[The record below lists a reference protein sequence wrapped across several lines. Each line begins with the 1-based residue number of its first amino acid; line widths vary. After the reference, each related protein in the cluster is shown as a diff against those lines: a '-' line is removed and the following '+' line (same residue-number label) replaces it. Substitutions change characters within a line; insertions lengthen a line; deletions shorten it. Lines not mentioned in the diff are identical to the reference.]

1 LSHYRLMNK
10 IVESYKRKLASED
23 GWVLKRG
30 AQLRIA
36 LCYPNVY
43 SIGMANLGFQAMYE
57 LLNNIPEVSCERVFL
72 PDSVRS
78 PSVSEGSSAS
88 ERVRSPRVKA
98 GSPREQLARGA
109 SKGNLRNRALPHG
122 RASDTEYS
130 PNSSGYGVRQNIAVR
145 AINELAE
152 YQRTRTPLLSLESQ
166 TPVRDFDVVAF
177 SISFETDY
185 VNMARML
192 QMSGVPL
199 WSKDRTERDPLIV
212 MGGAASFLNPE
223 PIAEFT
229 DVIGVGE
236 GEVLGPKLVDAIFE
250 NDSKG
255 ELLLALA
262 RQGRGFYV
270 PALYFVGYNDDG
282 TVNTYTPTEEGVP
295 ARVGRAISAENPKE
309 GSLRRAIKKQ
319 QFDLVEQLR
328 RDEVFAPS
336 TTIFAPQAEMGDRFL
351 VEISRGCSQGCRFC
365 WAGYN
370 YWPPRVVP
378 ARDILAKAAAWRGKT
393 DKIGLVST
401 AVCDHP
407 EISEILQ
414 GLRAMDY
421 RISVSSL
428 RLDQISDELLDALV
442 ESRDQQIA
450 VAPETGSDR
459 LRRVIN
465 KNLTN
470 DEIVDICGAVFD
482 RGMLTI
488 KLYMMVGLPTET
500 DEDLD
505 EMIVLVERIK
515 DRMLE
520 AGKRFGY
527 AGKIIP
533 SLNGFVPKPNT
544 PFQWEPI
551 CEEKELKRRLKYVS
565 KKLSRIPNVEVRAM
579 SSRIAHEQALLSS
592 GDRRIAKVI
601 EATARLHGDLNGAIR
616 ETGIDPAFHTSRTR
630 SHDEILPWEI
640 VDAGL
645 GRPFMEREHERAHEA
660 RSTAPC
666 PSVNQCTRCG
676 VCPTTWL
683 AEAPPALVQLKAFAT
698 SATSTANV

>member
-1 LSHYRLMNK
+1 VKK
-10 IVESYKRKLASED
+10 ILESYRRKLANEE

-30 AQLRIA
+30 APLRIA
-36 LCYPNVY
+36 LCYPNLY
-43 SIGMANLGFQAMYE
+43 AIGMANLGFQAMYE
-57 LLNNIPEVSCERVFL
+57 IFNHLPEVSCERVFL
-72 PDSVRS
+72 PDSQEMR
-78 PSVSEGSSAS
+78 EY
-88 ERVRSPRVKA
+88 ERT
-98 GSPREQLARGA
+98 Q
-109 SKGNLRNRALPHG
+109 
-122 RASDTEYS
+122 
-130 PNSSGYGVRQNIAVR
+130 
-145 AINELAE
+145 
-152 YQRTRTPLLSLESQ
+152 TPLLSLESQ
-166 TPVRDFDVVAF
+166 TKIRDFDVVAF

-185 VNMARML
+185 LHLARML
-192 QMSGVPL
+192 QLSGVPV
-199 WSKDRTERDPLIV
+199 WARERTERDPLIV

-236 GEVLGPKLVDAIFE
+236 GEILGPKLVDVIFQ
-250 NDSKG
+250 NDSRA
-255 ELLLALA
+255 EILLALA

-270 PALYFVGYNDDG
+270 PSLYKVSYHADG
-282 TVNTYTPTEEGVP
+282 TIAAYTPQAESIP
-295 ARVGRAISAENPKE
+295 PRIGRAVTAENPKE
-309 GSLRRAIKKQ
+309 GSLRRAIRRGQ
-319 QFDLVEQLR
+319 TEIAAQLR

-336 TTIFAPQAEMGDRFL
+336 TSIFAPQAEMGDRFL
-351 VEISRGCSQGCRFC
+351 IEISRGCSQGCRFC
-365 WAGYN
+365 WAGFN

-378 ARDILAKAAAWRGKT
+378 ARDILAKARDWRTKT
-393 DKIGLVST
+393 NKIGLVST

-470 DEIVDICGAVFD
+470 AEIVDICGAVFD
-482 RGMLTI
+482 RGMLTV
-488 KLYMMVGLPTET
+488 KLYLMVGLPTET
-500 DEDLD
+500 DEDLA
-505 EMIVLVERIK
+505 EMILLVERIK

-520 AGKRFGY
+520 AGRRFGR

-551 CEEKELKRRLKYVS
+551 CEEKELKRRLKWVS
-565 KKLSRIPNVEVRAM
+565 KNLARIPNVEVRAM
-579 SSRIAHEQALLSS
+579 SARIAHEQALFSS
-592 GDRRIAKVI
+592 GDRHVAHVI
-601 EATARLHGDLNGAIR
+601 ETAARMNGDLKGALR
-616 ETGIDPAFHTSRTR
+616 ETRIDPAFHTSRR
-630 SHDEILPWEI
+630 RGYDEILPWEI
-640 VDAGL
+640 VDSGIS
-645 GRPFMEREHERAHEA
+645 RDFMQREDERARDA

-666 PSVNQCTRCG
+666 PSVDQCTRCG

-683 AEAPPALVQLKAFAT
+683 GEAPNALVQLQ
-698 SATSTANV
+698 SVTAAARQVLA

>member
-1 LSHYRLMNK
+1 MKK
-10 IVESYKRKLASED
+10 IIESYKQKLAAEE

-36 LCYPNVY
+36 VCYPNVY

-57 LLNNIPEVSCERVFL
+57 LFNRIPEVSCERAFL
-72 PDSVRS
+72 PDAQ
-78 PSVSEGSSAS
+78 EM
-88 ERVRSPRVKA
+88 
-98 GSPREQLARGA
+98 REY
-109 SKGNLRNRALPHG
+109 
-122 RASDTEYS
+122 E
-130 PNSSGYGVRQNIAVR
+130 
-145 AINELAE
+145 
-152 YQRTRTPLLSLESQ
+152 RTRTPLLSLESQ

-192 QMSGVPL
+192 QLSGVPV
-199 WSKDRTERDPLIV
+199 WSKDRTKHDPLIV

-223 PIAEFT
+223 PIADFT
-229 DVIGVGE
+229 DVVGVGE
-236 GEVLGPKLVDAIFE
+236 GEILGPKLVDAILE
-250 NDSKG
+250 NESK
-255 ELLLALA
+255 EETLLALA

-270 PALYFVGYNDDG
+270 PSLYDVSYREDG
-282 TVNTYTPTEEGVP
+282 TIDSYQPIVENIP
-295 ARVGRAISAENPKE
+295 ARVGRAVAAEKPKE
-309 GSLRRAIKKQ
+309 GSLRRAIRRGQKGI
-319 QFDLVEQLR
+319 VEQLK

-336 TTIFAPQAEMGDRFL
+336 TVIYAPRAEMGDRFL
-351 VEISRGCSQGCRFC
+351 IEISRGCSQGCRFC
-365 WAGYN
+365 WAGFN

-378 ARDILAKAAAWRGKT
+378 ARDILAKAAEWRGQT

-482 RGMLTI
+482 RGMLTT
-488 KLYMMVGLPTET
+488 KLYLMVGLPTET
-500 DEDLD
+500 DEDLE

-520 AGKRFGY
+520 AGRRFGR

-544 PFQWEPI
+544 PFQWEPVS
-551 CEEKELKRRLKYVS
+551 EEKELKRRLKWVC
-565 KKLSRIPNVEVRAM
+565 KNLARIPNVEVRTM
-579 SSRIAHEQALLSS
+579 SARIAHEQALFSS
-592 GDRRIAKVI
+592 GDRRIASVI
-601 EATARLHGDLNGAIR
+601 EAAARLRGDMNAALR
-616 ETGIDPAFHTSRTR
+616 ETGIDPAFHISRR
-630 SHDEILPWEI
+630 RGYDEILPWEI
-640 VDAGL
+640 VDSGIS
-645 GRPFMEREHERAHEA
+645 REFMQQEHERAHVA

-683 AEAPPALVQLKAFAT
+683 AEAAPALIQLKAFAT
-698 SATSTANV
+698 TAAQTMV

>member
-1 LSHYRLMNK
+1 MNK
-10 IVESYKRKLASED
+10 IVESYRRRLATEE
-23 GWVLKRG
+23 GYTVKRG
-30 AQLRIA
+30 AQLRVA

-43 SIGMANLGFQAMYE
+43 GVGMANLGFHSVYE
-57 LLNNIPEVSCERVFL
+57 LFNQTPEVSCERVFL
-72 PDSVRS
+72 PD
-78 PSVSEGSSAS
+78 ET
-88 ERVRSPRVKA
+88 EM
-98 GSPREQLARGA
+98 REY
-109 SKGNLRNRALPHG
+109 
-122 RASDTEYS
+122 E
-130 PNSSGYGVRQNIAVR
+130 
-145 AINELAE
+145 
-152 YQRTRTPLLSLESQ
+152 RTRTPLLSYETQ

-185 VNMARML
+185 YNMARML
-192 QMSGVPL
+192 RLAGVPL
-199 WSKDRTERDPLIV
+199 WSRERTQHDPLIV

-229 DVIGVGE
+229 DVVGVGE
-236 GEVLGPKLVDAIFE
+236 GEVLVPQLIDASFE
-250 NDSKG
+250 SEGDK
-255 ELLLALA
+255 EDLLLALA
-262 RQGRGFYV
+262 RRGRGFYV
-270 PALYFVGYNDDG
+270 PSLYDVTYREDG
-282 TVNTYTPTEEGVP
+282 AVEAYTPKQPGVP
-295 ARVGRAISAENPKE
+295 VRVGRAVAAENPKE
-309 GSLRRAIKKQ
+309 GTLRRAMRRG
-319 QFDLVEQLR
+319 DLEIAAALR
-328 RDEVFAPS
+328 DRDVFAPS
-336 TTIFAPQAEMGDRFL
+336 TVIWAPEAEMGERFL

-365 WAGYN
+365 WAGFN

-378 ARDILAKAAAWRGKT
+378 ARDILAKAAAWRGRT

-428 RLDQISDELLDALV
+428 RLDQIEDELLDALV

-459 LRRVIN
+459 LRKVIN

-488 KLYMMVGLPTET
+488 KLYLMVGLPTET
-500 DEDLD
+500 DEDLE
-505 EMIVLVERIK
+505 EMVRLVERIK

-533 SLNGFVPKPNT
+533 ALNGFVPKPNT

-551 CEEKELKRRLKYVS
+551 CEEKELKRRLKWVS
-565 KKLSRIPNVEVRAM
+565 KQLARIPNVEVRSM
-579 SSRIAHEQALLSS
+579 SARIAHEQALFSS
-592 GDRRIAKVI
+592 GDRTVARVI
-601 EATARLHGDLNGAIR
+601 ESMTRTHGDLNAALR
-616 ETGIDPAFHTSRTR
+616 ETGVDPARHTMRAR
-630 SHDEILPWEI
+630 DYEEFLPWEI
-640 VDAGL
+640 VDSGM
-645 GRPFMEREHERAHEA
+645 GRVFLQQEHERAQIA
-660 RSTAPC
+660 KSTPPC
-666 PSVNQCTRCG
+666 PSVSQCERCG

-683 AEAPPALVQLKAFAT
+683 ADAAPALIQLQSSLGSKVAM
-698 SATSTANV
+698 V

>member
-1 LSHYRLMNK
+1 MKK
-10 IVESYKRKLASED
+10 IVESYRRKLASED
-23 GWVLKRG
+23 GWVLKPG
-30 AQLRIA
+30 SQLRIA

-57 LLNNIPEVSCERVFL
+57 LFNNIPEVSCERVFL
-72 PDSVRS
+72 PDSSRG
-78 PSVSEGSSAS
+78 PSIGEGSTST
-88 ERVRSPRVKA
+88 
-98 GSPREQLARGA
+98 
-109 SKGNLRNRALPHG
+109 RALPNG
-122 RASDTEYS
+122 RATA
-130 PNSSGYGVRQNIAVR
+130 PRHPRNGSGYDYALPNGR
-145 AINELAE
+145 ATAPINELAE
-152 YQRTRTPLLSLESQ
+152 YQRTGTPLLSLESQ
-166 TPVRDFDVVAF
+166 TQVRDFDVIAF

-185 VNMARML
+185 VNMAHML
-192 QMSGVPL
+192 QMSGVPV
-199 WSKDRTERDPLIV
+199 WAKDRTERDPLVV

-223 PIAEFT
+223 PIADFT

-236 GEVLGPKLVDAIFE
+236 GEILGPKLVDAIFE
-250 NDSKG
+250 NDSKE

-270 PALYFVGYNDDG
+270 PSLYFVSYNEDD
-282 TVNTYTPTEEGVP
+282 TVAAYTPTEVGVP
-295 ARVGRAISAENPKE
+295 SRVGRAISAENPKE
-309 GSLRRAIKKQ
+309 GSLRRAIRKQ
-319 QFDLVEQLR
+319 QFDIAAQLR

-351 VEISRGCSQGCRFC
+351 IEISRGCSQGCRFC

-378 ARDILAKAAAWRGKT
+378 ARDILAKAKAWRAKT

-407 EISEILQ
+407 EISEILH

-428 RLDQISDELLDALV
+428 RLDQISEELLDALV

-482 RGMLTI
+482 RGMLTV
-488 KLYMMVGLPTET
+488 KLYLMVGLPTET
-500 DEDLD
+500 DEDLA
-505 EMIVLVERIK
+505 EMVKLVERIK

-520 AGKRFGY
+520 AGKRFGR

-544 PFQWEPI
+544 PFQWEAI
-551 CEEKELKRRLKYVS
+551 CDEKELKRRLKWVC
-565 KKLSRIPNVEVRAM
+565 KQLARIPNVEVRAM
-579 SSRIAHEQALLSS
+579 SARIAHEQALFSS
-592 GDRRIAKVI
+592 GDRRIAPVI
-601 EATARLHGDLNGAIR
+601 EAMARMNGDLNAALR
-616 ETGIDPAFHTSRTR
+616 ETGIDPAFHTSRAR
-630 SHDEILPWEI
+630 SYDEILSWEI
-640 VDAGL
+640 VDSGL
-645 GRPFMEREHERAHEA
+645 GREFMEREHERSHEA

-683 AEAPPALVQLKAFAT
+683 AEAPPALVQLQAFAT
-698 SATSTANV
+698 SRVPATV

>member
-1 LSHYRLMNK
+1 MSQR
-10 IVESYKRKLASED
+10 IIESYKQKLASED
-23 GWVLKRG
+23 GWILKRG

-43 SIGMANLGFQAMYE
+43 QIGMANLGFQAMYE
-57 LLNNIPEVSCERVFL
+57 LFNRIPEVSCERVFL
-72 PDSVRS
+72 PD
-78 PSVSEGSSAS
+78 
-88 ERVRSPRVKA
+88 EREM
-98 GSPREQLARGA
+98 REYEKSRL
-109 SKGNLRNRALPHG
+109 
-122 RASDTEYS
+122 T
-130 PNSSGYGVRQNIAVR
+130 
-145 AINELAE
+145 
-152 YQRTRTPLLSLESQ
+152 LLSMESQ
-166 TPVRDFDVVAF
+166 TPVRNFDVVAF

-185 VNMARML
+185 LNMVRML
-192 QMSGVPL
+192 RLSGVPV
-199 WSKDRTERDPLIV
+199 WSKKRTRHDPLVV

-223 PIAEFT
+223 PIADFT

-236 GEVLGPKLVDAIFE
+236 GEILGPQLVDTIFE
-250 NDSKG
+250 HETKD
-255 ELLLALA
+255 EILLALA
-262 RQGRGFYV
+262 RMARGFYV
-270 PALYFVGYNDDG
+270 PSLYDVTYNADG
-282 TVNTYTPTEEGVP
+282 TVEDYGPRVDGVP
-295 ARVGRAISAENPKE
+295 KRVGRAVSAENPKE
-309 GSLRRAIKKQ
+309 GSLRRAMRRGETK
-319 QFDLVEQLR
+319 VAESLR
-328 RDEVFAPS
+328 GAEVFAPS
-336 TTIFAPQAEMGDRFL
+336 TVIYAPQAEMGERFL

-365 WAGYN
+365 WAGFN

-378 ARDILAKAAAWRGKT
+378 ARDILAKASEWRAKT

-414 GLRAMDY
+414 GLREMNY

-459 LRRVIN
+459 LRKVIN

-488 KLYMMVGLPTET
+488 KLYLMVGLPTET
-500 DEDLD
+500 DEDLE

-520 AGKRFGY
+520 AGRRFGH

-544 PFQWEPI
+544 PLQWDAI
-551 CEEKELKRRLKYVS
+551 CDEKELKRRLKWAA
-565 KKLSRIPNVEVRAM
+565 KNLSRIPNVEVRSM
-579 SSRIAHEQALLSS
+579 SARIAHEQALFSS
-592 GDRRIAKVI
+592 GDRSIGRVI
-601 EATARLHGDLNGAIR
+601 EATARMNGDLQAALR
-616 ETGIDPAFHTSRTR
+616 ETGVDPAFHTSRNR
-630 SHDEILPWEI
+630 SYAEHLPWEI

-645 GRPFMEREHERAHEA
+645 SREFLQQEHERAHIA
-660 RSTAPC
+660 KSTAPC
-666 PSVNQCTRCG
+666 PSVDQCTRCG

-683 AEAPPALVQLKAFAT
+683 ASAPAGLIQLQGMGASRA
-698 SATSTANV
+698 AAIAAG